1 MEKVKGFE
9 FSIHKYIWPI
19 HSSLNLIK
27 YEHASLGIR
36 SEYGC
41 WYYIIVL
48 LLYLLLSIGICAFL
62 C

>member
-1 MEKVKGFE
+1 MKGFE
-9 FSIHKYIWPI
+9 FGIHKYICSI

-48 LLYLLLSIGICAFL
+48 LLYWHMCIFVLE
-62 C
+62 